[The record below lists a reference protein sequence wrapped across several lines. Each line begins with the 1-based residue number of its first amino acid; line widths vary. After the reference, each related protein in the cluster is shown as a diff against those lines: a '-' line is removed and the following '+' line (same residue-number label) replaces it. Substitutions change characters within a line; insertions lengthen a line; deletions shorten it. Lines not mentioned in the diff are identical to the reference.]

1 MKKHEFCIQEE
12 GHLSCT
18 FQVFD
23 SFQEQKILFGF
34 IEDIRLLDDKK
45 VPQVSQFE
53 EMTSRRG
60 VKYGYDNSIQLY
72 AGSLCF
78 GSYFECFR
86 SFFRNSR
93 AFSALTL
100 DSRRLCINRTLLAF
114 KAMHKRLGLR
124 GGRSLAR
131 WVFKNYYTSKTTR

>member
-1 MKKHEFCIQEE
+1 MKKYVFWIQEE

-23 SFQEQKILFGF
+23 VFQKQRIFFGF

-72 AGSLCF
+72 AGSLCC
-78 GSYFECFR
+78 GSFIVSFR
-86 SFFRNSR
+86 SFFRSCR

-100 DSRRLCINRTLLAF
+100 DSIRSCINRTLLAF
-114 KAMHKRLGLR
+114 KAMHKRVAIQR
-124 GGRSLAR
+124 GVVLAR
-131 WVFKNYYTSKTTR
+131 CF

>member
-1 MKKHEFCIQEE
+1 MNFVSKKRVIYLVLFKFLRFFPKRKDFFC
-12 GHLSCT
+12 
-18 FQVFD
+18 
-23 SFQEQKILFGF
+23 F
-34 IEDIRLLDDKK
+34 IEDIGLLDDKK

-60 VKYGYDNSIQLY
+60 LKYGYDNSIQLY
-72 AGSLCF
+72 AGSLCC

-86 SFFRNSR
+86 SFFRSSR

-114 KAMHKRLGLR
+114 EAMHKRLRIR

-131 WVFKNYYTSKTTR
+131 

>member
-1 MKKHEFCIQEE
+1 MFKENLIFGSNEDVIYLVLLWFLMNLTKHMDQ
-12 GHLSCT
+12 
-18 FQVFD
+18 FD
-23 SFQEQKILFGF
+23 WN
-34 IEDIRLLDDKK
+34 EDMRLLDDKK

-72 AGSLCF
+72 AGSLCS
-78 GSYFECFR
+78 GSFIVSFR

-114 KAMHKRLGLR
+114 KAMHKRLRIR
-124 GGRSLAR
+124 GGRSL
-131 WVFKNYYTSKTTR
+131 TR